1 MCSARFFFFALAFV
15 LVSSAAVADETI
27 PIASVNDN
35 RAPAGV
41 LRNSVLTLHLEV
53 RSAVW
58 YPEKDGGPHLTV
70 SAFAEEGHSPQI
82 PGPLIRVSEGTEI
95 SATVRNLLDHTI
107 YIHGLA
113 PRSAAS
119 ASQAPA
125 DPLAPPDAAS
135 TLEIAA
141 GAVREVRFSSGPPGS
156 YYYWGSND
164 RQSLLFRTGSDSMLA
179 AALIVDSPNA
189 RQDDRV
195 FVINTWLPTGGNA
208 FNTLATINGKS
219 WPYTE
224 HLDLRAGDPVNWR
237 WINTSDADHAMHM
250 HGFYFQVNG
259 SGDMDHFA
267 AFKPAERPV
276 VVTQE
281 LPVSIHI

>member
-35 RAPAGV
+35 RVPAGV

-82 PGPLIRVSEGTEI
+82 PGPPIRVSEGTEI

-107 YIHGLA
+107 YIHRLA

-141 GAVREVRFSSGPPGS
+141 GAVREVRFSSGPAGS

-195 FVINTWLPTGGNA
+195 F
-208 FNTLATINGKS
+208 
-219 WPYTE
+219 
-224 HLDLRAGDPVNWR
+224 
-237 WINTSDADHAMHM
+237 
-250 HGFYFQVNG
+250 
-259 SGDMDHFA
+259 
-267 AFKPAERPV
+267 
-276 VVTQE
+276 
-281 LPVSIHI
+281 